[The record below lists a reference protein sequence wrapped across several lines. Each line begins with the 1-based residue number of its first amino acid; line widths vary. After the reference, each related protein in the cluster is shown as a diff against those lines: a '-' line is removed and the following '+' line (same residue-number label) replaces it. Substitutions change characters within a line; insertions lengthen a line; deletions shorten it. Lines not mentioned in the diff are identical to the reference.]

1 MKEVT
6 KAIFDR
12 LNGDA
17 TLTGGLAAYPAAA
30 GTKAI
35 FSRRPV
41 PPDAVPP
48 WVVIQEVSGI
58 PFDTKTSR
66 GRDLLYD
73 VSVFADATGSI
84 VTVEDLVE
92 RCRTLLHRHLLS
104 VAGWT
109 TIIADVTGPVE
120 APTDET
126 LYGRTISL
134 RLVLTQ

>member
-6 KAIFDR
+6 QALYTR
-12 LNGDA
+12 LHGDG
-17 TLTGGLAAYPAAA
+17 TLAAALANYPAA
-30 GTKAI
+30 GPTKAV

-41 PPDAVPP
+41 PPDALPP

-73 VSVFADATGSI
+73 VSVFGNATGSI
-84 VTVEDLVE
+84 AAVEDLVE